1 MLIKYPLLDCITPI
15 GRPMNYELQFMHW
28 KDPNT
33 GAEREFRLKEE
44 IFGSCKKIGTTF
56 GISGWKLHVQL
67 SDSEVV
73 YTIMHVQLLLLDRAT
88 GSVTTPN
95 LYPCTLHRCDF
106 KCCVQ

>member
-67 SDSEVV
+67 SEVV
-73 YTIMHVQLLLLDRAT
+73 QSCHDIVQLDIAT

-95 LYPCTLHRCDF
+95 LYST
-106 KCCVQ
+106 